1 MIYKPREKKKL
12 ESSIQREIIK
22 WLDSLQ
28 EEKKPVL
35 YIRLVSSSRAGWPDL
50 ILCIKGR
57 FVGIELKTLE
67 NRQKTSKLQ
76 KEKLK
81 KIHQVGGLSFVATSL
96 EEVQKIVL
104 DIMKN

>member
-12 ESSIQREIIK
+12 ESSLQREIIK

-50 ILCIKGR
+50 ILCIRGR
-57 FVGIELKTLE
+57 FVGIELKTFKS
-67 NRQKTSKLQ
+67 RQRTSKLQ
-76 KEKLK
+76 KEKLR
-81 KIHQVGGLSFVATSL
+81 KIQQAGGLSFVATSL

-104 DIMKN
+104 DTMKN